1 MKKPNKNNGTS
12 NKETLA
18 ITSFSVE
25 RATAFDNGGVVFDM
39 TLNGIKIYGM
49 RVVEEEGKDFIA
61 FPSRKG
67 KDDKYYSIVWARLSD
82 KDAGA
87 ILQEVENKL
96 NA

>member
-1 MKKPNKNNGTS
+1 MKKPETK
-12 NKETLA
+12 KAPETLN
-18 ITSFSVE
+18 ISTFSVD
-25 RATAFDNGGVVFDM
+25 RATVFDNGGVVFDM

-49 RVVEEEGKDFIA
+49 RVVESNGNDFIS

-82 KDAGA
+82 KDSEA
-87 ILQEVENKL
+87 ILREVENKL

>member
-1 MKKPNKNNGTS
+1 MKKPETK
-12 NKETLA
+12 KAPETLN
-18 ITSFSVE
+18 ISTFSVD
-25 RATAFDNGGVVFDM
+25 RTTVFDNGGVVFDM

-49 RVVEEEGKDFIA
+49 RVVESNGKDFIS

-82 KDAGA
+82 KDSEA
-87 ILQEVENKL
+87 ILREVENKL